1 MIFKKKGNDA
11 HILSDRYLPARLP
24 QYGQHQEGIIPAGY
38 SLNDPAFL
46 QRCYANSEEALSDVL
61 STLDSYS
68 SGGECDGM
76 IETQIEHLRE
86 LHETEGVHVSN
97 QLDRI
102 EASRATRKA
111 ALNRQI
117 EPLRE
122 KADQLE
128 SEIRPLAG
136 LQRRFFHIGPL
147 SAGTIVTILALIA
160 DFFVNY
166 SFLQSVI
173 RDSAVF
179 LVITTVTLCL
189 MSDASMWALGL
200 FHSGQ
205 GSDRPKRP
213 ALCIAFLALFLL
225 SIVTTILIRFGSM
238 ANTFGTIS
246 ADGGW
251 LPKEGGYTLAEWGA
265 TLGTAFVTAAT
276 GILSFAFSYS
286 PNDDRVRSR
295 EKLEHSLRKCRSKLE
310 PLLCEMSMLEGAPD
324 LRAEDARNRAAALRH
339 LETLELGLKQHAR
352 KILAIR
358 MNDPTFTE
366 KMAAPPE
373 HASLTAVNKKSA

>member
-1 MIFKKKGNDA
+1 M
-11 HILSDRYLPARLP
+11 
-24 QYGQHQEGIIPAGY
+24 
-38 SLNDPAFL
+38 
-46 QRCYANSEEALSDVL
+46 
-61 STLDSYS
+61 
-68 SGGECDGM
+68 
-76 IETQIEHLRE
+76 
-86 LHETEGVHVSN
+86 
-97 QLDRI
+97 
-102 EASRATRKA
+102 
-111 ALNRQI
+111 
-117 EPLRE
+117 
-122 KADQLE
+122 
-128 SEIRPLAG
+128 
-136 LQRRFFHIGPL
+136 
-147 SAGTIVTILALIA
+147 TILALIA

-205 GSDRPKRP
+205 GSDRPRRP

-286 PNDDRVRSR
+286 PDDDRVHRK
-295 EKLEHSLRKCRSKLE
+295 EKLERSLRKCRSKLE
-310 PLLCEMSMLEGAPD
+310 PLLCEVSMLEGAPD
-324 LRAEDARNRAAALRH
+324 LRAEDARNRATALRH
-339 LETLELGLKQHAR
+339 LEALELGLKQHAR

-358 MNDPTFTE
+358 LNDPTFTE
-366 KMAAPPE
+366 KMATPPE
-373 HASLTAVNKKSA
+373 RVGLTAVNKKSA

>member
-1 MIFKKKGNDA
+1 MIFRKKGNDA
-11 HILSDRYLPARLP
+11 RILSDRYLPARLP

-38 SLNDPAFL
+38 SLTDPAFL
-46 QRCYANSEEALSDVL
+46 QRCYANSEEALSGVL
-61 STLDSYS
+61 STLDNYS

-86 LHETEGVHVSN
+86 LHETEGVHISN

-111 ALNRQI
+111 ALSRQI
-117 EPLRE
+117 GPLRE

-286 PNDDRVRSR
+286 PDDDRVRRR
-295 EKLEHSLRKCRSKLE
+295 EKLDRSLRKCRSKLE
-310 PLLCEMSMLEGAPD
+310 PLLCEVSMLEGAPD

-358 MNDPTFTE
+358 VNDPTFTE

-373 HASLTAVNKKSA
+373 RAGLTAVNKKSA